1 MAEPNNALNDLLRM
15 LRDLEQRKFWGSVE
29 LKFENG
35 RLMHIKQAQT
45 FKPEDISHRTSR
57 GNHENEHAR

>member
-1 MAEPNNALNDLLRM
+1 MPDTLSDLLTM
-15 LRDLEQRKFWGSVE
+15 LRDLEQAKFWGSVE

-45 FKPEDISHRTSR
+45 FKPEELNRRTSR
-57 GNHENEHAR
+57 GTNERHSESR